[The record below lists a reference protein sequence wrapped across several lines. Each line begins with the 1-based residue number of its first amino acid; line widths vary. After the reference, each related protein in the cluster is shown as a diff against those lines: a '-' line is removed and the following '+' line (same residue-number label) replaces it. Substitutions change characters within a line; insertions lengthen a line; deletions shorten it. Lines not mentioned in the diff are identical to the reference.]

1 MNYKIKSLLYLV
13 VFIAMSLVYNQLS
26 EDTDSE
32 KKALAIDN
40 IDNTETDTEV
50 ITATDYQY

>member
-1 MNYKIKSLLYLV
+1 MNYKIKSLLYLIG
-13 VFIAMSLVYNQLS
+13 FIAMALVYDSLS
-26 EDTDSE
+26 DDTDSE

-40 IDNTETDTEV
+40 IDKTETNTKV